1 MAVTGGNVFN
11 ILAHEL
17 DSKLFEISIIIWYI
31 GAVSA
36 GF

>member
-1 MAVTGGNVFN
+1 MEVTGGNVFN

-17 DSKLFEISIIIWYI
+17 ESKLFGFSIIIWYI